1 MDSDLEIDSLVDE
14 AVLQYLQNPQALVK
28 ARVEKPLPSPEQA
41 QCLTEVRDF
50 LAGDESIFVLSGAAG
65 SGKSYLIPLFEGMV
79 LDSGRRPEVC
89 APTGQAAKRLRAKGL
104 SASTVHHVLYG
115 EPIVSQDPTEDKP
128 PTYWFKFRGLS
139 TGTVFM
145 VDEASMIGNQPYTDE
160 ERKESEVIFE
170 DGELLND
177 LLRNIKKK
185 SLNNKII
192 FIGDRNQL
200 PPVKNSSSPCL
211 DLDFLKSEGFQ
222 VRSFNLSVIHRTD
235 ETSLIRK
242 VAEFCSDGQKLA
254 VFPSVWERKGEV
266 ERVTAFS
273 DVVKELANGFATGD
287 TVAVVGTN
295 QLVDA
300 YSGLVRLEIFGGR
313 ESSKNNLDCVL
324 PGDRMVLSRQCPMLF
339 MRTGD
344 EFAVVES
351 HPERDLLISGV
362 RGAKDLNLQF
372 ITAAIEEF
380 GNRYEFKTYVVKEG
394 LTNLV
399 SNSEVTQVLWVDY
412 LRRCRKKNIDE
423 DIYRSAAMVR
433 NDPIFNAI
441 RAKFAYVR
449 TCHKA
454 QGGEWQTVVV
464 DAIDPITTLPAW
476 GYTATTRASSRL
488 IVVTKIDKSHV
499 VESSSVVS
507 GEAIERVL
515 LQIRE
520 CGVGAEF
527 LKNIDYGC
535 QIKVSLTDADKSV
548 GSINLYFSDGE
559 YSKFV
564 LTGQWDQ
571 AKREKFSTVFSLL
584 DAKMHT
590 PAIPVLEVPQFV
602 QELLERMKDKA
613 AKSYAV
619 RLTWT
624 VSESWTVR
632 IDASRE
638 EKVGSTFYSFG
649 SKKKGLTQEK
659 IDGRHQR
666 VGDPE
671 MVGLIRTLVETRGI

>member
-1 MDSDLEIDSLVDE
+1 MDSNLEIDSLVDE
-14 AVLQYLQNPQALVK
+14 VVLQYLQNPQALVK

-41 QCLTEVRDF
+41 RCLTEVRDF

-65 SGKSYLIPLFEGMV
+65 SGKSYLIPLFEGMA

-104 SASTVHHVLYG
+104 LASTVHHVLYG
-115 EPIVSQDPTEDKP
+115 EPIVSEDPTEDKP

-222 VRSFNLSVIHRTD
+222 VRSFNLSVIHRTN

-254 VFPSVWERKGEV
+254 VFPSIWECKGEV

-287 TVAVVGTN
+287 IVAVVGTN

-300 YSGLVRLEIFGGR
+300 YSGLVRLEIFGSR

-324 PGDRMVLSRQCPMLF
+324 LGDRMVLSRQCPMLF

-362 RGAKDLNLQF
+362 RNAKDLNLQF
-372 ITAAIEEF
+372 VTAAIEEC
-380 GNRYEFKTYVVKEG
+380 GNRYEFKTYIVKEG

-399 SNSEVTQVLWVDY
+399 SNSEITQVLWVDY

-423 DIYRSAAMVR
+423 DIYRSASMVR

-464 DAIDPITTLPAW
+464 DAVDPMATLPAW
-476 GYTATTRASSRL
+476 GYTAITRASSRL

-520 CGVGAEF
+520 CGVKTEF

-535 QIKVSLTDADKSV
+535 QVKVSLGGADKSV

-571 AKREKFSTVFSLL
+571 GKQEKFKAVFLLL
-584 DAKMHT
+584 DAKMRT
-590 PAIPVLEVPQFV
+590 PAIPVFDVPQFV

-619 RLTWT
+619 GLTWI

-638 EKVGSTFYSFG
+638 QRVGSTFYSFG

-671 MVGLIRTLVETRGI
+671 LVGLIRTLVETRGI